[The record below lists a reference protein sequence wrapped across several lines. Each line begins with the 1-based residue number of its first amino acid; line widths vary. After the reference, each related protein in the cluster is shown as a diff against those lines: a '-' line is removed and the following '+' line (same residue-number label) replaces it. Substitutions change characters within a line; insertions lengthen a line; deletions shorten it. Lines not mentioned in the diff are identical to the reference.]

1 MNKIKIEHDTF
12 YTFSEPVTLLPHRL
26 MIRPRAGHDIRIDS
40 ADVTISV
47 PHDLMWQRDIYGNSV
62 GVVHFT
68 ETATELAIRS
78 KVVLQHFEVQPL
90 NFHVDERAVM
100 FPFHFDLSERVEM
113 IPYQMPCFPSDS
125 EMVRDWVNAFW
136 VPGQM
141 IETYGLLDRM
151 NKAIATGF
159 IYGQREEPGVQRPAE
174 TLLKR
179 SGSCRDFA
187 TLFIEA
193 CRFFGLAARFVSGY
207 LHSPDTVVGDGST
220 HAWAEVYLPGAGW
233 KGFDTTSG
241 LVTGADHIAMA
252 VTRHPADAPPIA
264 GSFIGSPHCISTM
277 KVRVDVRGKYF
288 EPAAQ

>member
-1 MNKIKIEHDTF
+1 MKQIRIEHTTF
-12 YTFSEPVTLLPHRL
+12 YTFSEQVRLLPHRL
-26 MIRPRAGHDIRIDS
+26 MLRPRAGHDIRIETAEMS
-40 ADVTISV
+40 ISV
-47 PHDLMWQRDIYGNSV
+47 PHELMWQRDIYGNSV
-62 GVVHFT
+62 GIANFT
-68 ETATELAIRS
+68 EPADALEIRS
-78 KVVLQHFEVQPL
+78 EVVLQHFEVQPL
-90 NFHVDERAVM
+90 NFLVDERAVM

-125 EMVRDWVNAFW
+125 EAVRDWVKSFW

-141 IETYGLLDRM
+141 IETYGLLDMM
-151 NKAIATGF
+151 NKAIASGF
-159 IYGQREEPGVQRPAE
+159 TYGQREEPGVQRPGE
-174 TLLKR
+174 TLQKR

-207 LHSPDTVVGDGST
+207 LHSPLTVLGDGST

-241 LVTGADHIAMA
+241 LVTGADHIAVA

-264 GSFIGSPHCISTM
+264 GSFIGSPNCSSTM
-277 KVRVDVRGKYF
+277 RVKVDVREG
-288 EPAAQ
+288 